1 MDMWSTMPAIH
12 RAPQLVVR
20 AVQAKAKQ
28 SMPTIDDQM
37 LKIIESAT
45 IHSPTLS
52 TMTMGVGP

>member
-1 MDMWSTMPAIH
+1 MDTRSTMPAIH
-12 RAPQLVVR
+12 LAPQSVVP
-20 AVQAKAKQ
+20 AVPAKAKQ